1 MDKYDKFRRMCE
13 QKLPNAIKDIG
24 ERKLVIWGASR
35 GGEIAKEY
43 LELKGIKAECFVDSK
58 YKEKD
63 EFLGLEV
70 NNPEIVEKEKNYV
83 IIAIMSFVYDIEEL
97 LKKKNFEHTDYFYIF
112 DNEGYNKEDI
122 YYKGCKIGR
131 YTYGYKELLQYY
143 PIASS
148 IGRYCSINRSAKIW
162 NNHPT
167 DYVSTHP
174 MLDYRMFYAWDKQE
188 EREEYIRKYGKYFEN
203 AKYEDS
209 KLRNN
214 RPVTVGNDVWIG
226 ANVVILPGVVIGD
239 GAILA
244 AGAVVNKDVEP
255 YTIVG
260 GVPAKQIKKRFS
272 DEMIDKFLK
281 IKWWDWSIKEIEN
294 NIELFYQPEKFIEEK
309 YLG

>member
-1 MDKYDKFRRMCE
+1 M
-13 QKLPNAIKDIG
+13 
-24 ERKLVIWGASR
+24 
-35 GGEIAKEY
+35 
-43 LELKGIKAECFVDSK
+43 
-58 YKEKD
+58 
-63 EFLGLEV
+63 
-70 NNPEIVEKEKNYV
+70 
-83 IIAIMSFVYDIEEL
+83 
-97 LKKKNFEHTDYFYIF
+97 
-112 DNEGYNKEDI
+112 
-122 YYKGCKIGR
+122 
-131 YTYGYKELLQYY
+131 LQYY

-214 RPVTVGNDVWIG
+214 RPVTIGNDVWIG